1 MAIEIIETIAATS
14 SDREEVVEGGGEG
27 FGGGGLVGEGV
38 AYPAQEGE
46 TDARGGVL
54 LVLLHKREELRLVL
68 AVADRATVVTEHDL
82 LELAEHLAERRKTL

>member
-1 MAIEIIETIAATS
+1 MW
-14 SDREEVVEGGGEG
+14 
-27 FGGGGLVGEGV
+27 GGGLVGEGV
-38 AYPAQEGE
+38 AYLAEERE

-54 LVLLHKREELRLVL
+54 LVLLHEGKELRLVF